1 MHLSLRG
8 IFLCFNFL
16 FSIFYFLFFISIFLT
31 LYEHQA
37 ISIIPDGEIDSPT
50 QSTSSSSSTREEILA
65 GFDDYTQNNE
75 REKAKEKEKER
86 EKEKEKVPYLHTTHT
101 ASSPSYSLPSSP
113 TSCNPL
119 DAFLRVERV
128 LDTYV
133 QTSR

>member
-1 MHLSLRG
+1 M
-8 IFLCFNFL
+8 
-16 FSIFYFLFFISIFLT
+16 FSIFYFQFLFLT

-86 EKEKEKVPYLHTTHT
+86 EKEREKEKEKEKVPYLHTTHT

-133 QTSR
+133 QTLR